1 MKQSFGTIK
10 GEPVTL
16 YELENEFLVLKVMNY
31 GATVVSIIDKATG
44 IDIVKGYDSAE
55 EYYKGTAH
63 LGAFVGRTANRTRN
77 AQFKLNGSTYH
88 ITANEHGVTNLH
100 GGEGF
105 DKKMYSVEEG
115 ENSVRFTRIS
125 PDGEE
130 GYPGN
135 MHVAVTYTLNGRTIE
150 MKAEAVSDE
159 DTLFAITN
167 HNYYNLDG
175 SDSILDHTL
184 KINAGTYSPNDDLS
198 ISLDTCLPVAGTPF
212 DFRTGKKLGT
222 DINADVEQIQKFR
235 GYDHHFE
242 IEGTGMR
249 TFAEL
254 TGKKLKLTVASDL
267 PGMHMYTANFL
278 DIIGKNGI
286 ESGPHSAVCI
296 EPEYYPNAINY
307 PGIEPKPVLEAGM
320 HGESNITWTIEE
332 L

>member
-1 MKQSFGTIK
+1 M
-10 GEPVTL
+10 
-16 YELENEFLVLKVMNY
+16 
-31 GATVVSIIDKATG
+31 
-44 IDIVKGYDSAE
+44 
-55 EYYKGTAH
+55 
-63 LGAFVGRTANRTRN
+63 
-77 AQFKLNGSTYH
+77 
-88 ITANEHGVTNLH
+88 
-100 GGEGF
+100 
-105 DKKMYSVEEG
+105 
-115 ENSVRFTRIS
+115 
-125 PDGEE
+125 
-130 GYPGN
+130 
-135 MHVAVTYTLNGRTIE
+135 
-150 MKAEAVSDE
+150 
-159 DTLFAITN
+159 
-167 HNYYNLDG
+167 
-175 SDSILDHTL
+175 
-184 KINAGTYSPNDDLS
+184 
-198 ISLDTCLPVAGTPF
+198 AGTPF
-212 DFRTGKKLGT
+212 NFRTGKKLGT

>member
-63 LGAFVGRTANRTRN
+63 LGAFVGRTANRIRN
-77 AQFKLNGSTYH
+77 AQFVLNGSTYH

-100 GGEGF
+100 GGDGF
-105 DKKMYSVEEG
+105 DKKMYTAEES
-115 ENSVRFTRIS
+115 ENSVRFTRIL

-135 MHVAVTYTLNGRTIE
+135 MHVAVTYTLKGRTIE
-150 MKAEAVSDE
+150 MKVEAVSDE

-175 SDSILDHTL
+175 SDSVLDHLL
-184 KINAGTYSPNDDLS
+184 KINAQTYSPNDDLS
-198 ISLDTCLPVAGTPF
+198 ISKDVCVPVENTPF
-212 DFRTGKKLGT
+212 DFRTARMIGT
-222 DINADVEQIQKFR
+222 DIEAKDEQIQKFH

-242 IEGTGMR
+242 IEGKGLR

-267 PGMHMYTANFL
+267 PGMHMYSANFL
-278 DIIGKNGI
+278 DIIGKNGVP
-286 ESGPHSAVCI
+286 SKPHSAVCI

-307 PGIEPKPVLEAGM
+307 PSIEPKPVLEAGL
-320 HGESNITWTIEE
+320 HGEATITWTIEE
-332 L
+332 I

>member
-10 GEPVTL
+10 GTPVTL
-16 YELENEFLVLKVMNY
+16 YTLENEFLIFKVMNY
-31 GATVVSIIDKATG
+31 GATVVSIIDKVSG

-55 EYYKGTAH
+55 EYEKGDAH
-63 LGAFVGRTANRTRN
+63 LGAFVGRTANRTRH

-88 ITANEHGVTNLH
+88 ITANENGITNLH
-100 GGEGF
+100 GGDGF
-105 DKKMYSVEEG
+105 DRKMYSVEEG
-115 ENSVRFTRIS
+115 ENSIRFSRIS

-135 MHVAVTYTLNGRTIE
+135 MHVSVTYTLKGRTIE

-175 SDSILDHTL
+175 SDSVLDHTL
-184 KINAGTYSPNDDLS
+184 QINSETYSPNDDLS
-198 ISLDTCLPVAGTPF
+198 ISLDQCLSVEGTPF
-212 DFRTGKKLGT
+212 DFRLPKKIGT
-222 DINADVEQIQKFR
+222 DINADIDQLQKFR

-249 TFAEL
+249 TFAVL
-254 TGKKLKLTVASDL
+254 TGIKLKLTVASDL

-278 DIIGKNGI
+278 DIIGKNGVP
-286 ESGPHSAVCI
+286 SKPHSAVCI

-307 PGIEPKPVLEAGM
+307 PTIEPKPILEAGM
-320 HGESNITWTIEE
+320 HGESTITWTIEE